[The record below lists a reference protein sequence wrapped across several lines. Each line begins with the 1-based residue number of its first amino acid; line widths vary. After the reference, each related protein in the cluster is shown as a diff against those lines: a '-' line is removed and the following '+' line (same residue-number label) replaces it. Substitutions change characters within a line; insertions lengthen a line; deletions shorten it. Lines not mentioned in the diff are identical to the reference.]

1 MKNPKTGKKWKVFMG
16 LPSNGSV
23 SDFQG
28 YMFRDLAERYKDEI
42 EMVFPE
48 QLCQRIFHD
57 AAREGVV
64 QDFLA
69 TDCDILLFL
78 DSDVCPP
85 KHLFD
90 LVTMHGDK
98 WQCAG
103 APYPVFMAQ
112 PGENARQIVF
122 TVYKSIGPDP
132 VTGKPRVAPTDCP
145 NEGTGFIDGIATG
158 CLFIKREVFDKLER
172 PYFEFKYDPIT
183 RMPIEGEDIGFILKM
198 HKLGI
203 QFFTDFS
210 MACKHFKNNIDLLEM
225 NNYAISYAQKCV
237 DMQARA
243 IGEQVK
249 KVEDKYWKLKEEN
262 QKLVKF
268 ITEMKQDY
276 EAVQSGLTKAAR
288 QTRMSPNGII
298 LPDRKPAIF
307 R

>member
-1 MKNPKTGKKWKVFMG
+1 MLNPKTGKRWKVFLG
-16 LPSNGSV
+16 LPTTGTV
-23 SDFQG
+23 SDFQP
-28 YMFRDLAERYKDEI
+28 YMLRDIAERYKDEV
-42 EMVFPE
+42 ELVYPE
-48 QLCQRIFHD
+48 QLCQRIMHD

-78 DSDVCPP
+78 DSDICPP
-85 KHLFD
+85 KHLLD

-103 APYPVFMAQ
+103 APYPVFMAS
-112 PGENARQIVF
+112 PGENVRQIVF
-122 TVYKSIGPDP
+122 TVYKAIAPDP

-145 NEGTGFIDGIATG
+145 NEGATFIDGIATG

-203 QFFTDFS
+203 KFFVDFS

-225 NNYAISYAQKCV
+225 NNYAISYAQKCINHQSE
-237 DMQARA
+237 MIAT
-243 IGEQVK
+243 QVK
-249 KVEDKYWKLKEEN
+249 AVEDKYWKLKEEN
-262 QKLVKF
+262 KKLVKF
-268 ITEMKQDY
+268 ITDMKADY

-288 QTRMSPNGII
+288 QSRMSPNGVI
-298 LPDRKPAIF
+298 LPEKPSIF